1 MDLGILHF
9 VVQAVF
15 IILII
20 ALFIR
25 VILSWFR
32 VTERNPF
39 MRTLA
44 YITDPVLAPARRLIP
59 PIGMIDISYFVA
71 WFALL
76 IVEQLILQSLP
87 VGW

>member
-1 MDLGILHF
+1 MDLNILHF
-9 VVQAVF
+9 LVQAVF
-15 IILII
+15 VALIV

-25 VILSWFR
+25 IILSWFR

-39 MRTLA
+39 MRALTYL
-44 YITDPVLAPARRLIP
+44 TDPVLAPVRRIVP
-59 PIGMIDISYFVA
+59 PIGVIDFSYLIA

-76 IVEQLILQSLP
+76 IIEQLIIQSLP